1 MIKMNLHRKIHE
13 NINNGLGD
21 SEEKQ
26 LVNFLLF
33 FVSKFCLLCIN
44 YF

>member
-1 MIKMNLHRKIHE
+1 MIKMNMHRKIHE
-13 NINNGLGD
+13 NINNGLGN

-33 FVSKFCLLCIN
+33 FLCPN
-44 YF
+44 FVYCA